1 MFPCK
6 YFIDCKV
13 NNVHLEKQ
21 RKYFIGCGNTFKFGI
36 KPMVPRQCLTHMVW
50 YNMQPSLNCVCIFLE
65 GQKSAA
71 SHPSHSH
78 CTTARR
84 VQPARKATEQK
95 DWTSLGVLR
104 SSGLPKRLRLEKSH
118 RWPASQATLGCCDV
132 TVDQPE
138 ATSAQCE
145 GEDSHT
151 ATLGTGPCA
160 SSMA

>member
-1 MFPCK
+1 MCPCK

-21 RKYFIGCGNTFKFGI
+21 CKYFIGCGNTCKFGI
-36 KPMVPRQCLTHMVW
+36 KSMVPRQCLTHMVW
-50 YNMQPSLNCVCIFLE
+50 YNMQPSLNGACIFRE
-65 GQKSAA
+65 WQKSAA
-71 SHPSHSH
+71 SHPSRSH

-84 VQPARKATEQK
+84 VQPAGKATEQK

-104 SSGLPKRLRLEKSH
+104 SSILPKRLRLEKKSEM
-118 RWPASQATLGCCDV
+118 ASLQATLRCCDV
-132 TVDQPE
+132 TADQPE

-151 ATLGTGPCA
+151 ATLGMGPCA
-160 SSMA
+160 FAMA